1 MRSLRSCWAGER
13 AAGPVVSVEL
23 NYSGQFARLLA
34 EQTGVRAA
42 HRILKYNGR
51 PFTAAELQAP
61 LRRIAAGGA
70 EARTVVRNPWE

>member
-1 MRSLRSCWAGER
+1 MVTA
-13 AAGPVVSVEL
+13 EL
-23 NYSGQFARLLA
+23 NQSGQFARLLGA
-34 EQTGVRAA
+34 ETGVRPA
-42 HRILKYNGR
+42 HQIVKYNGR